1 MDKIK
6 ELITVIQVV
15 AGAGAMTRV
24 VYYILAHINDDD
36 FTTRNKKIKNV
47 LIAVILI
54 ETALYIANV
63 IKGYYQ

>member
-6 ELITVIQVV
+6 ELIFVIQIL
-15 AGAGAMTRV
+15 AGVGAMARV

-36 FTTRNKKIKNV
+36 YTTRNRKIKNLLV
-47 LIAVILI
+47 AVILI